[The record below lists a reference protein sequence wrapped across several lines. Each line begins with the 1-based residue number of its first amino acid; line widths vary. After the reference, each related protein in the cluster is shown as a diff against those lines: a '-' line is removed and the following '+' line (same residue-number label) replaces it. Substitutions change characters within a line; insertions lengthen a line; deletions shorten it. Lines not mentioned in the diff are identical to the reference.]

1 MVNDRLSWL
10 REELAA
16 EPEEKGGA
24 ESREAAR
31 RLAPSA
37 IALYLSE
44 IRRTNLLTP
53 EEEIDLARRV
63 EQGDEG
69 ARARMI
75 ESNLRLVVKIAKRYS
90 HRGLALLDLIEEGNL
105 GLIRAV
111 ERFRADKGCRFS
123 TYATW
128 WIRQSIDRALVN
140 QANAVRLPVHIS
152 DDIARLFRVASHL
165 RAVEGQEP
173 DLDRLAREMDVR
185 PGHVRRLL
193 SFARRSFSLDQPL
206 GEDGDYSLQD
216 TLEDTDTPDPADRVL
231 ADDRLR
237 LLAEWLRRLSD
248 RERKILQLRY
258 GLGGDEEPKTLEE
271 IGRHYGVTRE
281 RVRQIEVGALRKL
294 RRLTAQQRVGF
305 QSLY

>member
-1 MVNDRLSWL
+1 MGTQRLSWL
-10 REELAA
+10 REEVSA
-16 EPEEKGGA
+16 EPEEGWGA

-44 IRRTNLLTP
+44 IRRTNLLTAQ
-53 EEEIDLARRV
+53 EEIDLALRV
-63 EQGDEG
+63 EQGDPG

-75 ESNLRLVVKIAKRYS
+75 ESNLRLVVKIAKRYT

-128 WIRQSIDRALVN
+128 WIRQAIDRALVN
-140 QANAVRLPVHIS
+140 QANTVRLPVHIS
-152 DDIARLFRVASHL
+152 DDIARLFRTASHL
-165 RAVEGQEP
+165 RTAEGQEP
-173 DLDRLAREMDVR
+173 DAERIAQEMGVR
-185 PGHVRRLL
+185 PAHVRRLL
-193 SFARRSFSLDQPL
+193 TFARRSFSLDQPL

-231 ADDRLR
+231 QEDRVR
-237 LLAEWLRRLSD
+237 LLAEWLRRLNP
-248 RERKILQLRY
+248 REREILELRY
-258 GLGGDEEPKTLEE
+258 GLGEEDPLTLEE
-271 IGRHYGVTRE
+271 IGKRYRVTRE
-281 RVRQIEVGALRKL
+281 RIRQIETGALRKL
-294 RRLTAQQRVGF
+294 RRLTAQQKVGF

>member
-1 MVNDRLSWL
+1 MGNDRRSWM
-10 REELAA
+10 REETA
-16 EPEEKGGA
+16 ELEAGGGA
-24 ESREAAR
+24 AKREAAR

-53 EEEIDLARRV
+53 EEELDLARRV
-63 EQGDEG
+63 EQGDDG

-75 ESNLRLVVKIAKRYS
+75 ESNLRLVVKIAKRYT

-165 RAVEGQEP
+165 RAAEGQEP
-173 DLDRLAREMDVR
+173 DLDRLAREMDVP

-206 GEDGDYSLQD
+206 GEAGDYSLQD
-216 TLEDTDTPDPADRVL
+216 TLEDTETPDPADRVL

-237 LLAEWLRRLSD
+237 LLAEWLRRLND
-248 RERKILQLRY
+248 REREILELRY
-258 GLGGDEEPKTLEE
+258 GLGKDEEPRTLEE
-271 IGRHYGVTRE
+271 IGQRYHVTRE

-294 RRLTAQQRVGF
+294 RRLTAQQKVGF